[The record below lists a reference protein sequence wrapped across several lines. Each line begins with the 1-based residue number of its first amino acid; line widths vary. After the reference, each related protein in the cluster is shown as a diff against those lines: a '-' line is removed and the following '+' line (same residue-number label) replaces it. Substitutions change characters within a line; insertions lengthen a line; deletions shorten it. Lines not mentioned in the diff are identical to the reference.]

1 MTETVLIV
9 DDEDGVRRT
18 FQEWM
23 VGLPGVTVYAAAD
36 AEAALKIVNEVPIDL
51 TILDWNLGA
60 GSDGL
65 QLLEDLV
72 EFQPEIVAILVT
84 GFANQA
90 TPLDA
95 LRMGVRDYLDKN
107 QDLNRATFLA
117 AVKKQLDKII
127 PAKRQR
133 ELNHSLAEFRE
144 AVAKVLPLVQG
155 SAALHDPLPL
165 PVAVHT
171 LFRFL
176 LQATGAKSGA
186 LVVRHLPSGAP
197 ETAAA
202 YGPDGG
208 ALSVGTVP
216 FSRTL
221 GASVVSRQEPCI
233 MNHLD
238 GGIDDSIE
246 WLPFEQGR
254 ATILAAPLRVGP
266 GLHVILELF
275 DKPEFVEADKKLV
288 AATAD
293 VGAELL
299 RRALTERQ
307 THQLLFDAVEAALK
321 ASDEVTATLDPH
333 KANAAPSQA
342 VLDRLKQSFD
352 GDDTPI
358 TDGETGLRLLEA
370 VRGLAVRH
378 GSPAVDHC
386 LILIESLRDLLDS
399 THG

>member
-133 ELNHSLAEFRE
+133 ELNLSLAEFRE

-333 KANAAPSQA
+333 KANTAPPQA

>member
-18 FQEWM
+18 FQEWLAG
-23 VGLPGVTVYAAAD
+23 VPGIRVYAAAD
-36 AEAALKIVNEVPIDL
+36 AETALKIVNEVPIDP

-65 QLLEDLV
+65 RLLEDLV

-107 QDLNRATFLA
+107 QDLNRNTFVA
-117 AVKKQLDKII
+117 AVTKQLAKII

-133 ELNHSLAEFRE
+133 ELNRSLADFRE

-176 LQATGAKSGA
+176 LTATGAKSGA
-186 LVVRHLPSGAP
+186 LVVRHLPTGAP

-202 YGPDGG
+202 YGPDGN

-233 MNHLD
+233 MNQL
-238 GGIDDSIE
+238 GSPDDSIE
-246 WLPFEQGR
+246 WLPFEKGR
-254 ATILAAPLRVGP
+254 STILAAPLRVGP

-307 THQLLFDAVEAALK
+307 THRLLFDAVEAALK
-321 ASDEVTATLDPH
+321 ASEDVTATLNPS
-333 KANAAPSQA
+333 AVGASPSQA
-342 VLDRLKQSFD
+342 VLDRLKASFA
-352 GDDTPI
+352 GDDAPI

-370 VRGLAVRH
+370 VRILATRH

-386 LILIESLRDLLDS
+386 LILIESLRKLLDS

>member
-18 FQEWM
+18 FQEWLAG
-23 VGLPGVTVYAAAD
+23 VPGIRVYAAAD
-36 AEAALKIVNEVPIDL
+36 AETALKIVNEVPIDL

-65 QLLEDLV
+65 RLLEDLV

-107 QDLNRATFLA
+107 QDLNRNTFVA
-117 AVKKQLDKII
+117 AVTKQLAKII

-133 ELNHSLAEFRE
+133 ELNRSLADFRE

-176 LQATGAKSGA
+176 LTATGAKSGA
-186 LVVRHLPSGAP
+186 LVVRHLPTGAP

-202 YGPDGG
+202 YGPDGN

-233 MNHLD
+233 MNQL
-238 GGIDDSIE
+238 GSPDDSIE
-246 WLPFEQGR
+246 WLPFEKGR
-254 ATILAAPLRVGP
+254 STILAAPLRVGP

-307 THQLLFDAVEAALK
+307 THRLLFDAVEAALK
-321 ASDEVTATLDPH
+321 ASEDVTATLNPS
-333 KANAAPSQA
+333 AVGASPSQA
-342 VLDRLKQSFD
+342 VLDRLKASFA
-352 GDDTPI
+352 GDDAPI

-370 VRGLAVRH
+370 VRILATRH

-386 LILIESLRDLLDS
+386 LILIESLRKLLNS

>member
-18 FQEWM
+18 FQEWLAG
-23 VGLPGVTVYAAAD
+23 VPGIRVYAAAD
-36 AEAALKIVNEVPIDL
+36 AETALKIVNEVPIDL

-65 QLLEDLV
+65 RLLEDLV

-107 QDLNRATFLA
+107 QDLNRNTFVA
-117 AVKKQLDKII
+117 AVTKQLAKII

-133 ELNHSLAEFRE
+133 ELNRSLADFRE

-176 LQATGAKSGA
+176 LTATGAKSGA
-186 LVVRHLPSGAP
+186 LVVRHLPTGAP

-202 YGPDGG
+202 YGPDGN

-233 MNHLD
+233 MNQL
-238 GGIDDSIE
+238 GSPDDSIE
-246 WLPFEQGR
+246 WLPFEKGR
-254 ATILAAPLRVGP
+254 STILAAPLRVGP

-307 THQLLFDAVEAALK
+307 THRLLFDAVEAALK
-321 ASDEVTATLDPH
+321 ASEDVTATLNPS
-333 KANAAPSQA
+333 AVGASPSQA
-342 VLDRLKQSFD
+342 VLDRLKASFA
-352 GDDTPI
+352 GDDAPI

-370 VRGLAVRH
+370 VRILATRH

-386 LILIESLRDLLDS
+386 LILIESLRKLLDS

>member
-18 FQEWM
+18 FQEWLAG
-23 VGLPGVTVYAAAD
+23 VPGIRVYAAAD

-65 QLLEDLV
+65 RLLEDLV

-107 QDLNRATFLA
+107 QDLNRETFLA
-117 AVKKQLDKII
+117 AVMKQLVKII

-133 ELNHSLAEFRE
+133 ELNRSLAEFRE

-176 LQATGAKSGA
+176 LTATGAKSGA
-186 LVVRHLPSGAP
+186 LVVRHLPTGAP

-202 YGPDGG
+202 YGPDGT
-208 ALSVGTVP
+208 ALSVGSVP

-233 MNHLD
+233 MNQL
-238 GGIDDSIE
+238 GSPDDSIE
-246 WLPFEQGR
+246 WLPFEEGHPLDDEGLDLERVARAVGAACIDEGR
-254 ATILAAPLRVGP
+254 ERFFRERHGP
-266 GLHVILELF
+266 GRCHRSAPRAYFAPGWPSGDRPGRGRGERCPLPGQ
-275 DKPEFVEADKKLV
+275 KP
-288 AATAD
+288 
-293 VGAELL
+293 
-299 RRALTERQ
+299 
-307 THQLLFDAVEAALK
+307 
-321 ASDEVTATLDPH
+321 S
-333 KANAAPSQA
+333 SQ
-342 VLDRLKQSFD
+342 
-352 GDDTPI
+352 GPT
-358 TDGETGLRLLEA
+358 
-370 VRGLAVRH
+370 
-378 GSPAVDHC
+378 
-386 LILIESLRDLLDS
+386 SL
-399 THG
+399 